1 MQILIVDKESQRA
14 IVGSTEKAKRCARTR
29 PDAFAFFELRF
40 GKTARPVL
48 KPLEIRVVEKKRP
61 TFVVVD
67 SDGKEVTE

>member
-14 IVGSTEKAKRCARTR
+14 IVGSTEKAKRCERTR

-40 GKTARPVL
+40 GKSPKPVL
-48 KPLEIRVVEKKRP
+48 KPLKITVVEKKRP

-67 SDGKEVTE
+67 ADGKEVSE